1 MKMKPLSLETIAKVT
16 GGTYIGA
23 ESDKTVL
30 IQSVEHDSRKVKEGA
45 LFLCIKGERSD
56 GHNYANKAYELGA
69 VCCLAE

>member
-23 ESDKTVL
+23 ESAKSVT
-30 IQSVEHDSRKVKEGA
+30 IQSVEHDSRKVTEGA

-56 GHNYANKAYELGA
+56 GHDYANKA
-69 VCCLAE
+69 